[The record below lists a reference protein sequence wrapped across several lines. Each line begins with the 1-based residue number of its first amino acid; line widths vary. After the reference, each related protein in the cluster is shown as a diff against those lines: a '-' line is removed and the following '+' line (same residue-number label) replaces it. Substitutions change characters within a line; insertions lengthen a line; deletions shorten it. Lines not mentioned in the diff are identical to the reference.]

1 MKPVSRPLH
10 RRLSPWL
17 AAPLILVALTGL
29 TYRIGR
35 SWFGMSKEVG
45 NQVLDFHTGMWLGKG
60 ASLAYTS
67 IVGLGLLALTIS
79 GAVLLWKSQAKAGAR
94 RWHRIVAWM
103 LVLPMFASAS
113 TGLLHHFGELV
124 FGFEKA
130 TQSLLMNIH
139 QGNWLGPKGRP
150 FYILWVGLGL
160 LTLVVTGLSMLK
172 SAVTKKIPSPEKLS
186 PGEAL

>member
-17 AAPLILVALTGL
+17 AAPLILFAVTGM

-35 SWFGMSKEVG
+35 SWFGMSKDVG
-45 NQVLDFHTGMWLGKG
+45 HQVLDFHTGMALGKG

-67 IVGLGLLALTIS
+67 IVGLGLMALVIS
-79 GAVLLWKSQAKAGAR
+79 GAALLWKSRAKQGVR
-94 RWHRIVAWM
+94 QWHRIVAWM
-103 LVLPMFASAS
+103 LVLPLFASAT
-113 TGLLHHFGELV
+113 TGILHHYGELV
-124 FGFEKA
+124 FGFEKE
-130 TQSLLMNIH
+130 TQSLLMTIH

-160 LTLVVTGLSMLK
+160 LTLVVTGLSMLRRK
-172 SAVTKKIPSPEKLS
+172 TSVTAPKASAS
-186 PGEAL
+186 

>member
-10 RRLSPWL
+10 RSLSPWL

-35 SWFGMSKEVG
+35 SWFGMPKEVG

-60 ASLAYTS
+60 ASLVYTS
-67 IVGLGLLALTIS
+67 MVGFGLLALTIS
-79 GAVLLWKSQAKAGAR
+79 GAVLLWKSRAKTGSR
-94 RWHRIVAWM
+94 RWHRIVAWV
-103 LVLPMFASAS
+103 LVLPLFASAS
-113 TGLLHHFGELV
+113 TGLLHHYGELV
-124 FGFEKA
+124 FGFEKD

-160 LTLVVTGLSMLK
+160 LTLVVTGVSMLRRK
-172 SAVTKKIPSPEKLS
+172 TSVTAPKTLAS
-186 PGEAL
+186 